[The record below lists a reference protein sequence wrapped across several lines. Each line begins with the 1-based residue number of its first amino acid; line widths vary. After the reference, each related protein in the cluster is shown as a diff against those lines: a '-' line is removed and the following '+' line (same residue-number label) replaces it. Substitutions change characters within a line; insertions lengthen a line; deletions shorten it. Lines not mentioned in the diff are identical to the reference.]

1 MLRNPLIGKKPGDLI
16 EIMLLV
22 VGWMLLFFLIPH
34 KVWGDGPVR
43 YRAIESFI
51 EHGHLTPLMKYS
63 LIGPLF
69 SAPLYL
75 LGKWIGTPE
84 WWVARFNT
92 IFFGLGA
99 LLIYQV
105 LHHSISSRLL
115 RRFLL
120 LTMLASMMSQ
130 ELLGY
135 GAEAFS
141 AVSVAAGLAAWI
153 TGRWVFGSVLL
164 SLGVAN
170 TPGTIIG
177 LALAMLVWAFHEKRF
192 RAATPV
198 LLAVLIWGAEN
209 WLRRGSP
216 MITGYEFE
224 ASGTPSIE
232 PHPMLPYSA
241 HKGFTYPLFFGLL
254 SYLFSFGKGLLF
266 FSPALFLPLRNRTMS
281 PAIRDLYRYCM
292 MYLLGLA
299 ITYARWW
306 AWFGGVSWGPRFL
319 LFASVPASLVLT
331 ARLDEIDSS
340 LINDTLSALAL
351 ALCFWVGFSGITF
364 GLEGQQACVVN
375 DYINEPYCWYVPEWS
390 VLWHPFVQRRA
401 LSFAEWA
408 VAFFYILALLYFL
421 IPLTR
426 RISSKLYRRLGS
438 SVVSF
443 RKRPSWRL

>member
-1 MLRNPLIGKKPGDLI
+1 MLRNPLIGKKLSDLI
-16 EIMLLV
+16 EIMFLV
-22 VGWMLLFFLIPH
+22 VGWMFLLFLVPH
-34 KVWGDGPVR
+34 HISGDGPLR
-43 YRAIESFI
+43 YQAIEALI
-51 EHGHLTPLMKYS
+51 EHRQISPVMYS

-99 LLIYQV
+99 LLIHQ
-105 LHHSISSRLL
+105 LLQHSISSRLL

-135 GAEAFS
+135 GAEAFNS
-141 AVSVAAGLAAWI
+141 VSVAAGLAAWI
-153 TGRWVFGSVLL
+153 TGRWVLGSVLL
-164 SLGVAN
+164 SVGVAN

-177 LALAMLVWAFHEKRF
+177 LALAMLVWVLHEKRF
-192 RAATPV
+192 RGATPV
-198 LLAVLIWGAEN
+198 LFAVLIWGAEN
-209 WLRRGSP
+209 WFRRGSP
-216 MITGYEFE
+216 LITGYELIL
-224 ASGTPSIE
+224 SGTLPNE
-232 PHPMLPYSA
+232 HPMLPYTA
-241 HKGFTYPLFFGLL
+241 HKGFTYPLLFGLL

-266 FSPALFLPLRNRTMS
+266 FAPALFLPLRNRTIS

-299 ITYARWW
+299 VTYAQWW

-319 LFASVPASLVLT
+319 LFASFPASLVLT
-331 ARLDEIDSS
+331 TRLDEIDSS
-340 LINDTLSALAL
+340 LINDTLTALAL

-364 GLEGQQACVVN
+364 GMEGQQACVVN
-375 DYINEPYCWYVPEWS
+375 NYINEPYCWYVPEWS
-390 VLWHPFVQRRA
+390 VLWHPFVQPRP

-408 VAFFYILALLYFL
+408 VALFYMLVLLYFL
-421 IPLTR
+421 LPLAR
-426 RISSKLYRRLGS
+426 RISLSLYRRLGP
-438 SVVSF
+438 SVLSF
-443 RKRPSWRL
+443 INGPSWRF

>member
-1 MLRNPLIGKKPGDLI
+1 MLRNLLIGKKPDDLI
-16 EIMLLV
+16 EIMFLV
-22 VGWMLLFFLIPH
+22 VGWMLLLLLIPH
-34 KVWGDGPVR
+34 HIGGDGPYR
-43 YRAIESFI
+43 YEAIEKLI
-51 EHGHLTPLMKYS
+51 EHGQVSSGLYS

-92 IFFGLGA
+92 ILFGLGT
-99 LLIYQV
+99 LLIHQ
-105 LHHSISSRLL
+105 LLKHSISSRLL

-135 GAEAFS
+135 GAEVFNS
-141 AVSVAAGLAAWI
+141 VSVAAGLAAWI
-153 TGRWVFGSVLL
+153 TGRWVLGSVLL
-164 SLGVAN
+164 SVGVAN
-170 TPGTIIG
+170 TPGTIVG
-177 LALAMLVWAFHEKRF
+177 LTLAMLVWALHEKRF

-198 LLAVLIWGAEN
+198 LFTVLICGAEN
-209 WLRRGSP
+209 WFRRGSP
-216 MITGYEFE
+216 LITGYEFLT
-224 ASGTPSIE
+224 SGTLPTV
-232 PHPMLPYSA
+232 PHPMLPYSE
-241 HKGFTYPLFFGLL
+241 HRGFTYPLFFGLL

-266 FSPALFLPLRNRTMS
+266 FAPALFLPLRNRTIS

-299 ITYARWW
+299 VTYAQWW
-306 AWFGGVSWGPRFL
+306 AWYGGVSWGPRFL
-319 LFASVPASLVLT
+319 VFASFPASLVLT
-331 ARLDEIDSS
+331 ARLNEIDSS
-340 LINDTLSALAL
+340 LINDTLTALAL

-364 GLEGQQACVVN
+364 GMEGQQVCVAN
-375 DYINEPYCWYVPEWS
+375 NYINEPYCWYVPEWS

-408 VAFFYILALLYFL
+408 VALFYMLVLLYFL
-421 IPLTR
+421 IPLAR
-426 RISSKLYRRLGS
+426 RISSKLYRWLGL

-443 RKRPSWRL
+443 TNRPTWRF